1 LQRIWLQV
9 IRNCRGVN
17 FDLVAHFVIMSS
29 LSLISTLCRRL
40 ARRGVVN
47 IGPNKINSCI
57 SAGSSSHFQSHHQQS
72 FHTTSRSL
80 DTFKIQDED
89 DFNAKVLKNR
99 KPVVVQFHATWCG
112 PCKML
117 SPRME
122 KTIAATKD
130 AVDLAHIDIDENPDI
145 AMSYSV
151 GAVPAVMAI
160 KDGKVVDKF
169 IGLKDED
176 ELDTFVAKLN
186 K

>member
-1 LQRIWLQV
+1 V
-9 IRNCRGVN
+9 
-17 FDLVAHFVIMSS
+17 
-29 LSLISTLCRRL
+29 
-40 ARRGVVN
+40 
-47 IGPNKINSCI
+47 
-57 SAGSSSHFQSHHQQS
+57 
-72 FHTTSRSL
+72 
-80 DTFKIQDED
+80 QDEE
-89 DFNAKVLKNR
+89 DFNKRVLKNK

-122 KTIAATKD
+122 HAIATTKD
-130 AVDLAHIDIDENPDI
+130 AIDLAQVDIDDNPDI

-169 IGLKDED
+169 VGLKDED
-176 ELDTFVAKLN
+176 QIDTFLAKL